1 MPEINITRL
10 VSDVDPFAFSH
21 SIAEGGQGAGP
32 ETWRA
37 ATAEAQERPLVDSA
51 DRDSVRRF
59 FAGFGA
65 WEAEEIAAWS
75 DAELDALVL
84 QYASGDLR
92 EVQSLCP
99 GDGLADVD
107 WAEAEELAQAGT
119 ISGNLFVSDGA
130 LYISLSE

>member
-10 VSDVDPFAFSH
+10 ITDASPFDFSH
-21 SIAEGGQGAGP
+21 SIAEGGKNAGP
-32 ETWRA
+32 ETWA
-37 ATAEAQERPLVDSA
+37 AAKAEAQERPLLA
-51 DRDSVRRF
+51 PEEREAVRGF

-75 DAELDALVL
+75 DDELDALVL

-92 EVQSLCP
+92 EVQDLCP

-107 WAEAEELAQAGT
+107 WAEAEELAHAGT
-119 ISGNLFVSDGA
+119 IGGNLFVSADQ